1 VSVFVPKKFRKTG
14 CTGATKHGFKRMYSC
29 LKQGKIGRKIDK
41 KEAEET
47 EEDGR
52 SVSLSLCLSP
62 FKNFQKFQKKSGR
75 AGKMKHRF
83 RRM

>member
-1 VSVFVPKKFRKTG
+1 VSVFVPKKLRKTG

-29 LKQGKIGRKIDK
+29 LKQGKIGRRIDK

-47 EEDGR
+47 EEDGKKCL
-52 SVSLSLCLSP
+52 SVSLSFS
-62 FKNFQKFQKKSGR
+62 FQKISEISKKSGR